1 MKRTQINKNVPLID
15 NLLIFKPM
23 YLSLYYFLLK

>member
-15 NLLIFKPM
+15 NSFIFKPM